1 MAHAQVAH
9 VEKISQ
15 FKGVVNVSFTLI
27 GIKIWALLL
36 NKQKGISQN
45 HWKPTSEMESF
56 TLLVDYFQKFSMG
69 YEISLPDQR
78 IIIQNIVVTNFQNV
92 QVSSE

>member
-27 GIKIWALLL
+27 GSKIWASLL

-45 HWKPTSEMESF
+45 H
-56 TLLVDYFQKFSMG
+56 
-69 YEISLPDQR
+69 
-78 IIIQNIVVTNFQNV
+78 
-92 QVSSE
+92 